1 MFDLWRRDK
10 KRPGQRTP
18 LGKAGRIAESD
29 HMRLNTGPAD
39 HQPVLRRVFN
49 YPFQPHCVAT
59 FGSAE
64 MGSGLSDS
72 GFKSGCA
79 GGIDGDIRD
88 FCDHAGVM
96 AIWMAGDKC

>member
-1 MFDLWRRDK
+1 
-10 KRPGQRTP
+10 
-18 LGKAGRIAESD
+18 
-29 HMRLNTGPAD
+29 
-39 HQPVLRRVFN
+39 
-49 YPFQPHCVAT
+49 
-59 FGSAE
+59 